1 MPDHKPLNGP
11 WSLFLIQYTIKE
23 NKMKIEVNWG
33 RIIPRAKNWKSWQ
46 KIWIIPD
53 KSNDYE
59 NTGKKMTGLLN
70 VCSTNK
76 NHILKDS
83 RIMKSESKKM
93 RHVKK
98 LAISKKSTFFALSSW
113 DFVKMITSWDDFSL
127 QVSWW

>member
-33 RIIPRAKNWKSWQ
+33 RIIRRAKNWKSWQ

-76 NHILKDS
+76 NHILK
-83 RIMKSESKKM
+83 RFKNNKVRVKKM

-98 LAISKKSTFFALSSW
+98 LAINRKSTFVVLPSW
-113 DFVKMITSWDDFSL
+113 HLVKMTIFWSNCFH
-127 QVSWW
+127 QVLWG